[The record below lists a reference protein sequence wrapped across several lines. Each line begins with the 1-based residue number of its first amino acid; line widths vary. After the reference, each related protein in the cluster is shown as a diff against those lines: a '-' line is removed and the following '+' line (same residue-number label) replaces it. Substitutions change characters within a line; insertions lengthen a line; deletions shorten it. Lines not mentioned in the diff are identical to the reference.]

1 MDGYILRPRVA
12 AQFTLPVI
20 AGIREAENITDR
32 RARVHRVM
40 GMLHEIGA
48 LGNQISEVNV
58 ADPNNLIVAEHID
71 GRVLNL
77 MLGDDNYTERLQS
90 FVSNYPEIKE
100 KRPDARTLDLRVD
113 GVITAVGSDS
123 GGE

>member
-1 MDGYILRPRVA
+1 M
-12 AQFTLPVI
+12 
-20 AGIREAENITDR
+20 
-32 RARVHRVM
+32 
-40 GMLHEIGA
+40 
-48 LGNQISEVNV
+48 
-58 ADPNNLIVAEHID
+58 AEHID

-90 FVSNYPEIKE
+90 FVSNYPEIKA

-113 GVITAVGSDS
+113 GVITAVGSDT